1 MYVQIPNKVLTLM
14 LTCFLVLASSSFVTG
29 RFRVEA
35 FTFPPAS
42 PFDDVFPV
50 LRSEHEYWHSL
61 KN

>member
-50 LRSEHEYWHSL
+50 LRSEHEY
-61 KN
+61 